1 MSKLAGLLF
10 HPRLP
15 EAQVLAGKLALR
27 LEASG
32 YRTWQV
38 SAWAEEDVKHLMPGT
53 AAVICIGGD
62 GTILRAARA
71 IIPAPVPI
79 LGIRFGRL
87 GFLAE
92 ISPEDALARV
102 SDMLDDPGLLEERA
116 MLKATCALTEVPSA
130 LAERHHPLMNG
141 DPSFHALNDVVIARG
156 AAGRPIYVE
165 VTIDQ
170 QSCITYRTDAVVVST
185 ATGSTGYTLSAGGP
199 ILHPHSSSFLLCPV
213 AAHAT
218 LPNAFLLEPHS
229 TVQLRVHSDHGAAMS
244 IDGQVDIPLTDGD
257 TVTVGLSPYKA
268 RFIRA
273 HSKDAFYSSLLQR
286 LRFGDG
292 SPEHA

>member
-1 MSKLAGLLF
+1 MPKLAGILY
-10 HPRLP
+10 HPQVP
-15 EAQVLAGKLALR
+15 EAHQLAVELAAVL
-27 LEASG
+27 ETHG
-32 YRTWQV
+32 YATWRA
-38 SAWAEEDVKHLMPGT
+38 SAWAEADVKHLMEGT
-53 AAVICIGGD
+53 AAVITIGGD
-62 GTILRAARA
+62 GTILRAARS

-102 SDMLDDPGLLEERA
+102 PELLSDPSLLQERS
-116 MLKATCALTEVPSA
+116 MLKATCELTHVEPE
-130 LAERHHPLMNG
+130 LAEKHHPLMNG

-165 VTIDQ
+165 VTIDNQ
-170 QSCITYRTDAVVVST
+170 PTITYRADAVAVAS

-199 ILHPHSSSFLLCPV
+199 ILHPSSRAFLLCPV

-218 LPNAFLLEPHS
+218 LNNSFLLEPPS
-229 TVQLRVHSDHGAAMS
+229 KVRLRVHSDHGAVMS
-244 IDGQVDIPLTDGD
+244 IDGQVDIALTDGD
-257 TVTVGLSPYKA
+257 TITVELSPFKA

-273 HSKDAFYSSLLQR
+273 HADDTFYANLLPRLHFGSSGR
-286 LRFGDG
+286 Y
-292 SPEHA
+292 